1 MKFRTCYGGMS
12 ESTLY
17 SSEHIFHQDQGGD
30 DRPPGHL
37 LEIPAVEEESTEAKA
52 GVTIGAS
59 ISVSS
64 SERGARL
71 DWRYTGGTTPTPL
84 GPGTLS
90 LVERLSSSHFLKILL
105 NRNNLKLAIH

>member
-1 MKFRTCYGGMS
+1 MEVCLSQPCTHLNIYFIKTKEEMIA
-12 ESTLY
+12 
-17 SSEHIFHQDQGGD
+17 HQVIF
-30 DRPPGHL
+30 

-59 ISVSS
+59 ISVTS